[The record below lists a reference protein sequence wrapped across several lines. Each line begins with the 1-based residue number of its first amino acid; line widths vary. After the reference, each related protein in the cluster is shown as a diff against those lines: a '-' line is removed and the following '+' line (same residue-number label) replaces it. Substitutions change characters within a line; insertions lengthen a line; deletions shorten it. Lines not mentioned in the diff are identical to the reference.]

1 MPVRTRVIGRARS
14 IAGSEL
20 GSDRWEPRIIRAM
33 GRKRI
38 KKKEAVIP
46 FRQTVAYHF
55 MMVVAAFILF
65 VIASIQIIRSIQ
77 LGSTPAI
84 VISALLA
91 GATGIFTVYNL
102 KQMQSAKI
110 PRKTAQRMR
119 RNR

>member
-1 MPVRTRVIGRARS
+1 
-14 IAGSEL
+14 
-20 GSDRWEPRIIRAM
+20 M

-46 FRQTVAYHF
+46 FRETVAF
-55 MMVVAAFILF
+55 RFLMMVATFILF

-84 VISALLA
+84 IVSALLA
-91 GATGIFTVYNL
+91 AAAAALTIYNL
-102 KQMQSAKI
+102 VQMRTARV
-110 PRKTAQRMR
+110 PRRTAQRMR